1 MTKEEKEKSFENNKD
16 EKANKKRSIF
26 IVSLIVVLFLLL
38 LGAYYFY
45 QKFYVP
51 MNEGYVV
58 SLEAQNEKMIDEI
71 TFSKYDYIEIKDINN
86 ETVETIELT
95 KDLNELTL
103 LDPIDYEDKIFNDW
117 LLSERDDNRE
127 ISIFN
132 LFEIST
138 DITVYE
144 VMPAYQEASDFVLT
158 FRTDENAKLIEDE
171 QEVTY
176 VRIPYQA
183 GQPIS
188 EVLPTIEVKEDYN
201 GDWTLNENVIEN
213 ETEATEDSEISFQSY
228 QDINNNNLDD
238 LAESFT
244 IEFETNAKQS
254 IEAVENIRW
263 EETVDLPIVEDD
275 NLIFFDWYTEPEL
288 ENIFTSETKVQN
300 DLTLYADM
308 KNLNDVVNESVVSQ
322 ITRKEIAIQVEK
334 LLNDRNVLVD
344 EAYQTI
350 LEQEELEREELKQF
364 NEENNIVEQQSP
376 AIVQVDNSDKNKL
389 HLITFLDP
397 SNNFLFAF
405 VAPYGQNIKVT
416 DDLGRLVNEYAVR
429 QQTHIILDEKKLIS
443 SGSELDNFHTE
454 YKQVNEAVFIKVQPI
469 TK

>member
-1 MTKEEKEKSFENNKD
+1 MTEEEKEKSFENNKD
-16 EKANKKRSIF
+16 EKSSKKRSIF
-26 IVSLIVVLFLLL
+26 IVSLIVVLLLL
-38 LGAYYFY
+38 SFGAYYFY
-45 QKFYVP
+45 QKIYVP
-51 MNEGYVV
+51 MNEDYVV
-58 SLEAQNEKMIDEI
+58 SLEAQNEKFIDEI

-103 LDPIDYEDKIFNDW
+103 LDPIDYEDEIFNEW
-117 LLSERDDNRE
+117 LLSERNDTRE

-144 VMPAYQEASDFVLT
+144 VTPAYQEASDFVLT
-158 FRTDENAKLIEDE
+158 FRTDENAKLIDDE

-183 GQPIS
+183 EQPIS

-201 GDWTLNENVIEN
+201 GDWTLNDNVIEN
-213 ETEATEDSEISFQSY
+213 DTETTEDSEIIFQSY

-244 IEFETNAKQS
+244 IEFETNTEQN
-254 IEAVENIRW
+254 IEAVENISW

-288 ENIFTSETKVQN
+288 ENVFTSETKVQN

-308 KNLNDVVNESVVSQ
+308 KNLNEVVN
-322 ITRKEIAIQVEK
+322 
-334 LLNDRNVLVD
+334 
-344 EAYQTI
+344 
-350 LEQEELEREELKQF
+350 
-364 NEENNIVEQQSP
+364 
-376 AIVQVDNSDKNKL
+376 
-389 HLITFLDP
+389 
-397 SNNFLFAF
+397 
-405 VAPYGQNIKVT
+405 
-416 DDLGRLVNEYAVR
+416 
-429 QQTHIILDEKKLIS
+429 
-443 SGSELDNFHTE
+443 
-454 YKQVNEAVFIKVQPI
+454 
-469 TK
+469 

>member
-1 MTKEEKEKSFENNKD
+1 MTEEEKEKSFENNKD
-16 EKANKKRSIF
+16 EKSSKKRSIF
-26 IVSLIVVLFLLL
+26 IVSLIVVLLLL
-38 LGAYYFY
+38 SFGVYYFY
-45 QKFYVP
+45 QKIYVP
-51 MNEGYVV
+51 MNEDYVV
-58 SLEAQNEKMIDEI
+58 SLKAQNEKFIDEI

-95 KDLNELTL
+95 KDLNERTL
-103 LDPIDYEDKIFNDW
+103 LDPIDYEDEIFNEW
-117 LLSERDDNRE
+117 LLSERNDTRE

-144 VMPAYQEASDFVLT
+144 VTPAYQEASDFVLT
-158 FRTDENAKLIEDE
+158 FRTDENAKLIDDE

-183 GQPIS
+183 EQPIS

-201 GDWTLNENVIEN
+201 GDWTLNDNVIEN
-213 ETEATEDSEISFQSY
+213 DTETTEDSEISFQSY

-244 IEFETNAKQS
+244 IEFETNTEQN
-254 IEAVENIRW
+254 IEAVENISW

-288 ENIFTSETKVQN
+288 ENVFTSETKVQN

-308 KNLNDVVNESVVSQ
+308 KNLNEVVNESVVTQ
-322 ITRKEIAIQVEK
+322 ITRKEIAIQVEN
-334 LLNDRNVLVD
+334 LLNDRNELVD

-364 NEENNIVEQQSP
+364 NEENNIVEQQTP
-376 AIVQVDNSDKNKL
+376 TIVQVDNSDKNKL

-416 DDLGRLVNEYAVR
+416 DDLGRLVKEYAVR